1 MCVHRLYSP
10 HNTPPHT
17 LVFDEQQVKETN
29 SLAGRA
35 RKIISDMR
43 CRGRTNKLLLYVM
56 IFVLVIIIGVVVYFG
71 ALAPGAPK

>member
-1 MCVHRLYSP
+1 
-10 HNTPPHT
+10 
-17 LVFDEQQVKETN
+17 
-29 SLAGRA
+29 
-35 RKIISDMR
+35 MR